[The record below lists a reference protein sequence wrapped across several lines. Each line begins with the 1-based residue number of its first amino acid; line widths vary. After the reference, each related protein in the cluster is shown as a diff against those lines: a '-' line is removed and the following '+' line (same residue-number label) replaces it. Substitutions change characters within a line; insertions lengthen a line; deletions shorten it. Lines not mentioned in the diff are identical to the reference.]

1 MAFTPY
7 FSHSMDVFSN
17 PMKDASTQ
25 SGFDHII
32 RATNLESDSIE
43 FKLEKDDVHYLKTD
57 DIMLHGSFKIV
68 NKNGDDIEEGD
79 PVAPVNYFPSALFES
94 CEIFCN
100 DVRISSTS
108 HNSLPYKRMLEA
120 LLSYGVDSEKTH
132 LKLAMWYRDH
142 FTDDSDEQ
150 ITDENDGFVK
160 RKKLV
165 SKSKECHFAYW
176 LQNDIL
182 NVDRY
187 FPNEMKLRFVFHKN
201 TPEWSLMEGA
211 VSDAR
216 KTARG
221 AGFGYKIK
229 LTALAMHIRKLF
241 LQLIYFLIIV
251 VNSRKTKTWSIH
263 TPKIKCQSLLKYL
276 ARRHHI

>member
-68 NKNGDDIEEGD
+68 SKNGDDIEEGD

-150 ITDENDGFVK
+150 IT
-160 RKKLV
+160 L
-165 SKSKECHFAYW
+165 
-176 LQNDIL
+176 
-182 NVDRY
+182 
-187 FPNEMKLRFVFHKN
+187 
-201 TPEWSLMEGA
+201 
-211 VSDAR
+211 
-216 KTARG
+216 
-221 AGFGYKIK
+221 
-229 LTALAMHIRKLF
+229 
-241 LQLIYFLIIV
+241 LIG
-251 VNSRKTKTWSIH
+251 SRMIF
-263 TPKIKCQSLLKYL
+263 
-276 ARRHHI
+276 